1 MLDIHIMKVTQ
12 EKLEQ
17 SRIGLQ
23 IEVGG
28 DQTTKYYEQ
37 AIKKLTTS
45 ANIPG
50 FRKGKIPRQVILQR
64 MGQAQVKAMALE
76 ALLEPA
82 INDAIKQES
91 VPAIGNYQISSNF
104 DDLLVSFAPGQ
115 AFTFSATVDVPPSV
129 TVGTYTGIAVK
140 AEEIVYDAAQVAD
153 FIDRQ
158 RDEKATIIPVVG
170 RAAQLDDIAVVDYN
184 GKLADGTEISGAQAD
199 DFDIE
204 LSEGKFITDLVN
216 GIVGM
221 SIGETRNVNVTFPA
235 DYARADLAAQAAIFH
250 VVLKDLKAKELPA
263 LDDDFAKEASDFDT
277 LAEYQTSIETRFQE
291 QAQKSTDQNIIT
303 AIEAALIDLAEVDL
317 PETMIERETM
327 NILNQMANQFSQ
339 YGMDVNKLFT
349 RETIPKMKENCRV
362 DAVNNLKQQLAIVE
376 IAQKEGI
383 VVTDEAIVAKMS
395 EILPQLAGQ
404 DVDEDRLR
412 SYITEDLQKEQTL
425 LWLKDNAKVEL
436 VPEGSLKPA
445 KDEEDAGEAEAIDI
459 LAEAVA
465 E

>member
-1 MLDIHIMKVTQ
+1 MKVTQ

-17 SRIGLQ
+17 SRIGLE
-23 IEVGG
+23 IEVTG

-64 MGQAQVKAMALE
+64 MGQAQIKAMALE

-91 VPAIGNYQISSNF
+91 VPAIGNYQISSSF
-104 DDLLVSFAPGQ
+104 DDLLVSFVPGQ
-115 AFTFSATVDVPPSV
+115 TLTFSATVDVPPSV
-129 TVGTYTGIAVK
+129 TLGTYTGLAVK
-140 AEEIVYDAAQVAD
+140 AEEITYDAAQVAD
-153 FIDRQ
+153 FIEKQ

-221 SIGETRNVNVTFPA
+221 SIGDTRNVNVTFPA
-235 DYARADLAAQAAIFH
+235 DYAREDLAAQVAIFH
-250 VVLKDLKAKELPA
+250 VVLKDLKAKELPS

-277 LAEYQTSIETRFQE
+277 LVEYQESIATRFQE
-291 QAQKSTDQNIIT
+291 QAQKSTDQNIMN
-303 AIEAALIDLAEVDL
+303 AIETALIDIADVDL
-317 PETMIERETM
+317 PETMLERETM

-349 RETIPKMKENCRV
+349 RETIPKMKENCRP
-362 DAVNNLKQQLAIVE
+362 DAINNLKQQLAIAE
-376 IAQKEGI
+376 IAQKESI
-383 VVTDEAIVAKMS
+383 VVSDEAIVTRMS

-404 DVDEDRLR
+404 DIDENRLR
-412 SYITEDLQKEQTL
+412 SFITEDLQKEQTL
-425 LWLKDNAKVEL
+425 AWLKDNAKVEL

-445 KDEEDAGEAEAIDI
+445 DDEEEAGEAEAIDI

>member
-1 MLDIHIMKVTQ
+1 MKVTQ

-23 IEVGG
+23 IEVTG

-64 MGQAQVKAMALE
+64 MGQAQIKAMALE

-82 INDAIKQES
+82 INDAIKQEA
-91 VPAIGNYQISSNF
+91 VPAIGNYQITSNF
-104 DDLLVSFAPGQ
+104 DELLVGYVPGQ
-115 AFTFSATVDVPPSV
+115 SLTFSATVDVPPAV
-129 TVGTYTGIAVK
+129 TLGTYTGLAVK

-153 FIDRQ
+153 FIEQQ
-158 RDEKATIIPVVG
+158 RKEKATTIPVVG
-170 RAAQLDDIAVVDYN
+170 RAAKLDDIAVVDYN

-204 LSEGKFITDLVN
+204 LSEGKFIADLVN

-221 SIGETRNVNVTFPA
+221 SVGETRNVNVTFPA
-235 DYARADLAAQAAIFH
+235 DYAREDLADQAAIFH
-250 VVLKDLKAKELPA
+250 VVLKDLKAQELPA

-277 LAEYQTSIETRFQE
+277 LALYQDSIETRFQE
-291 QAQKSTDQNIIT
+291 QAKKSTDQNIVN
-303 AIEAALIDLAEVDL
+303 AIETALIEIAEVDL

-327 NILNQMANQFSQ
+327 NILQQMANQFSQ

-362 DAVNNLKQQLAIVE
+362 DAVKNLKQQLAITE
-376 IAQKEGI
+376 IAEKEGI
-383 VVTDEAIVAKMS
+383 TVTDEDIVAKMS

-404 DVDEDRLR
+404 DIDENRLR
-412 SYITEDLQKEQTL
+412 AYITEDLQKEKTL
-425 LWLKDNAKVEL
+425 EWLKNNAKVEL

-445 KDEEDAGEAEAIDI
+445 DDDELDGEAEAIDI

>member
-1 MLDIHIMKVTQ
+1 MKVTQ

-23 IEVGG
+23 IEVTG

-64 MGQAQVKAMALE
+64 MGQAQIKAMALE

-91 VPAIGNYQISSNF
+91 VPAIGNYQISSSF
-104 DDLLVSFAPGQ
+104 DDLLVTFVPGQ
-115 AFTFSATVDVPPSV
+115 PLTFSATVDVPPSV
-129 TVGTYTGIAVK
+129 TLGTYTGLAVK
-140 AEEIVYDAAQVAD
+140 AEEIKYDAAQVAD
-153 FIDRQ
+153 FIEKQ

-235 DYARADLAAQAAIFH
+235 DYAREDLAAQAAIFH
-250 VVLKDLKAKELPA
+250 VVLKDLKAKELPS

-277 LAEYQTSIETRFQE
+277 LVEYQESIATRFQE
-291 QAQKSTDQNIIT
+291 QAQKSTDQNIMN
-303 AIEAALIDLAEVDL
+303 AIETALIDIADVDL
-317 PETMIERETM
+317 PETMLERETM

-349 RETIPKMKENCRV
+349 RETIPKMKENCRP
-362 DAVNNLKQQLAIVE
+362 DAINNLKQQLAIAE

-383 VVTDEAIVAKMS
+383 VVSDEAIVAKMS
-395 EILPQLAGQ
+395 EIIPQLAGQ
-404 DVDEDRLR
+404 DIDENRLR
-412 SYITEDLQKEQTL
+412 SFITEDLQKEQTL
-425 LWLKDNAKVEL
+425 AWLKDNAKVEL

-445 KDEEDAGEAEAIDI
+445 DSEEEAGEAEAIDI

>member
-1 MLDIHIMKVTQ
+1 MKVTQ

-17 SRIGLQ
+17 SRIGLK
-23 IEVGG
+23 IEVTG

-37 AIKKLTTS
+37 SIKKLTTS
-45 ANIPG
+45 ASIPG

-64 MGQAQVKAMALE
+64 MGQAQIKAMALE

-82 INDAIKQES
+82 INEAIKQAE
-91 VPAIGNYQISSNF
+91 VPAIGNYQITSNF
-104 DDLLVSFAPGQ
+104 DDLLVSYVPGQ
-115 AFTFSATVDVPPSV
+115 TFIFNAAVDVPPVVSL
-129 TVGTYTGIAVK
+129 GTYTGLAVK
-140 AEEIVYDAAQVAD
+140 AEEIVYDAAQVED

-158 RDEKATIIPVVG
+158 RKEKATIIPVVG
-170 RAAQLDDIAVVDYN
+170 RAAKLDDIAVVNYN
-184 GKLADGTEISGAQAD
+184 GKLANGTPIEGAQAE

-204 LSEGKFITDLVN
+204 LSEGKFISDLVN

-221 SIGETRNVNVTFPA
+221 SIGETRNVNVVFPA
-235 DYARADLAAQAAIFH
+235 DYPREDLAAQPALFN
-250 VVLKDLKAKELPA
+250 VVLKDLKAQELPS

-277 LAEYQTSIETRFQE
+277 LVEYQASIATRFQE
-291 QAQKSTDQNIIT
+291 QAKKSTDQNIINALET
-303 AIEAALIDLAEVDL
+303 ALIDIADVDL
-317 PETMIERETM
+317 PETMLERETM

-362 DAVNNLKQQLAIVE
+362 DAINNLKQQLAIVE

-383 VVTDEAIVAKMS
+383 VVSDEEIVAKMS
-395 EILPQLAGQ
+395 EIIPQLAGENI
-404 DVDEDRLR
+404 DENRLR
-412 SYITEDLQKEQTL
+412 SYITEDLQKEKTL
-425 LWLKDNAKVEL
+425 EWLKENAKVEL

-445 KDEEDAGEAEAIDI
+445 DDNEESADGESEAIDI
-459 LAEAVA
+459 LAEAIA

>member
-1 MLDIHIMKVTQ
+1 MKVTQ
-12 EKLEQ
+12 EKLEN

-23 IEVGG
+23 IEVTG

-37 AIKKLTTS
+37 AIKNLTTK

-50 FRKGKIPRQVILQR
+50 FRKGKIPRQVVLQR
-64 MGQAQVKAMALE
+64 MGQSQVKAMALE

-82 INDAIKQES
+82 INEAIKQEA
-91 VPAIGNYQISSNF
+91 VPAIGNYQITSNF
-104 DDLLVSFAPGQ
+104 DELLEQFVPGQ
-115 AFTFSATVDVPPSV
+115 NLTFGATVDVPPSV
-129 TVGTYTGIAVK
+129 TLGDYKGLSVK
-140 AEEIVYDAAQVAD
+140 AEEILYDPAQVDD

-158 RDEKATIIPVVG
+158 RREKATVVPVVG
-170 RAAQLDDIAVVDYN
+170 RAAQLDDIAVVDYS

-204 LSEGKFITDLVN
+204 LSEGKFISDLVN

-221 SIGETRNVNVTFPA
+221 SVGETRNVNVVFPA
-235 DYARADLAAQAAIFH
+235 DYPREDLASQPAIFH
-250 VVLKDLKAKELPA
+250 VVLKDLKEQELPA

-277 LAEYQTSIETRFQE
+277 LAEYRESIVTRFQE
-291 QAQKSTDQNIIT
+291 QAQKSTDQNIINALET
-303 AIEAALIDLAEVDL
+303 ALVDVVEADL
-317 PETMIERETM
+317 PETAIERETM

-349 RETIPKMKENCRV
+349 RETIPKMKENCRT
-362 DAVNNLKQQLAIVE
+362 DAISNLKQQLAIAE
-376 IAQKEGI
+376 IAKQEGI
-383 VVTDEAIVAKMS
+383 AVTDEAIVAKMS
-395 EILPQLAGQ
+395 EILPQLAGE
-404 DVDEDRLR
+404 DIDENRLR

-425 LWLKDNAKVEL
+425 AWLKDHAKVEL

-445 KDEEDAGEAEAIDI
+445 EEDVEIEAGEAEAIDI
-459 LAEAVA
+459 LAEAVT

>member
-1 MLDIHIMKVTQ
+1 MKVTQ

-23 IEVGG
+23 IEVTG

-37 AIKKLTTS
+37 AIRKLTTS

-64 MGQAQVKAMALE
+64 MGQSQIKAMALE

-82 INDAIKQES
+82 INEAIKQET

-104 DDLLVSFAPGQ
+104 DDLLQTYVPGQ
-115 AFTFSATVDVPPSV
+115 TLTFSAVVDVPPVV
-129 TVGTYTGIAVK
+129 TLGTYTGLAVK
-140 AEEIVYDAAQVAD
+140 AEEVVYDPAQVED

-158 RDEKATIIPVVG
+158 RREKATIIPVVG
-170 RAAQLDDIAVVDYN
+170 RAAQLEDIAVVDYS
-184 GKLADGTEISGAQAD
+184 GKLADGTAIDGAQAE

-204 LSEGKFITDLVN
+204 LSEGKFISDLVH

-221 SIGETRNVNVTFPA
+221 SVGETRNVNVVFPE
-235 DYARADLAAQAAIFH
+235 DYPREELATQAAIFN
-250 VVLKDLKAKELPA
+250 VVLKDLKEQELPS
-263 LDDDFAKEASDFDT
+263 LDDDYAKEASDFDT
-277 LAEYQTSIETRFQE
+277 LAEYRESIVTRFQE
-291 QAQKSTDQNIIT
+291 QAKKSTDQNIVS
-303 AIEAALIDLAEVDL
+303 AIETALTDVAEADL
-317 PETMIERETM
+317 PETLIERETM

-339 YGMDVNKLFT
+339 YGMDVNQLFT
-349 RETIPKMKENCRV
+349 RETIPKMKENCRT
-362 DAVNNLKQQLAIVE
+362 DATKNLKQQLAIAE

-383 VVTDEAIVAKMS
+383 VVADEDIVAKMS
-395 EILPQLAGQ
+395 EILPQLAGEK
-404 DVDEDRLR
+404 VDENRLR
-412 SYITEDLQKEQTL
+412 SYITEDLQKEKTL
-425 LWLKDNAKVEL
+425 EWLKERAQVEL

-445 KDEEDAGEAEAIDI
+445 GEAEDEGEAAAGEAEAIDI
-459 LAEAVA
+459 IAEAVA

>member
-1 MLDIHIMKVTQ
+1 MKVTQ

-23 IEVGG
+23 IEVTG

-64 MGQAQVKAMALE
+64 MGQAQIKAMALE

-82 INDAIKQES
+82 INDAIKQEA
-91 VPAIGNYQISSNF
+91 VPAIGNYQITSNF
-104 DDLLVSFAPGQ
+104 DELLVGYVPGQ
-115 AFTFSATVDVPPSV
+115 TLTFSATVDVPPAV
-129 TVGTYTGIAVK
+129 TLGTYTGLAVK

-153 FIDRQ
+153 FIEQQ
-158 RDEKATIIPVVG
+158 RKEKATTIPVVG
-170 RAAQLDDIAVVDYN
+170 RAAKLDDIAVVDYN

-204 LSEGKFITDLVN
+204 LSEGKFIADLVN

-221 SIGETRNVNVTFPA
+221 SVGETRNVNVTFPA
-235 DYARADLAAQAAIFH
+235 DYAREDLADQAAIFH
-250 VVLKDLKAKELPA
+250 VVLKDLKAQELPA

-277 LAEYQTSIETRFQE
+277 LALYQDSIETRFQE
-291 QAQKSTDQNIIT
+291 QAKKSTDQNIVN
-303 AIEAALIDLAEVDL
+303 AIETALIEIATVDL

-327 NILNQMANQFSQ
+327 NILQQMANQFSQ

-362 DAVNNLKQQLAIVE
+362 DAVKNLKQQLAIAE
-376 IAQKEGI
+376 IAEKEGI
-383 VVTDEAIVAKMS
+383 TVTDEDIVAKMS

-404 DVDEDRLR
+404 DIDENRLR
-412 SYITEDLQKEQTL
+412 AYITEDLQKEKTL
-425 LWLKDNAKVEL
+425 EWLKNNAKVEL

-445 KDEEDAGEAEAIDI
+445 DDDELDGEAEAIDI

>member
-1 MLDIHIMKVTQ
+1 MKVTQ

-23 IEVGG
+23 IEVTG

-64 MGQAQVKAMALE
+64 MGQAQIKAMALE

-82 INDAIKQES
+82 INDAIKQEA

-104 DDLLVSFAPGQ
+104 DDLLGSFVPGQ
-115 AFTFSATVDVPPSV
+115 TLTFTATVDVPPAV
-129 TVGTYTGIAVK
+129 AVGTYTGLAVK
-140 AEEIVYDAAQVAD
+140 AEEVVYDAAQVAD
-153 FIDRQ
+153 FIEKQ

-221 SIGETRNVNVTFPA
+221 SVGETRNISVTFPA
-235 DYARADLAAQAAIFH
+235 DYAREDLAAQGAMFH

-277 LAEYQTSIETRFQE
+277 LAEYQTSIETRFKE
-291 QAQKSTDQNIIT
+291 QAQKSTDQNVIT
-303 AIEAALIDLAEVDL
+303 AIETALIDLAEVDL

-362 DAVNNLKQQLAIVE
+362 DAVNNLKQQLAIGE
-376 IAQKEGI
+376 IAQKQGI

-404 DVDEDRLR
+404 DIDEDRLR
-412 SYITEDLQKEQTL
+412 TYITEDLQKEQTL
-425 LWLKDNAKVEL
+425 AWLKDNAKVEL
-436 VPEGSLKPA
+436 VPVGSLKPV
-445 KDEEDAGEAEAIDI
+445 DDDNEDAGEAEAIDI

>member
-1 MLDIHIMKVTQ
+1 MKVTQ

-17 SRIGLQ
+17 SRIGLK
-23 IEVGG
+23 IEVTG

-37 AIKKLTTS
+37 SIKKLTTS
-45 ANIPG
+45 ASIPG

-82 INDAIKQES
+82 INEAIKQAE
-91 VPAIGNYQISSNF
+91 VPAIGNYQITSNF
-104 DDLLVSFAPGQ
+104 DDLLLSYVPGENFIFN
-115 AFTFSATVDVPPSV
+115 AAVDVPPVVSL
-129 TVGTYTGIAVK
+129 GTYTGLAVK
-140 AEEIVYDAAQVAD
+140 AEEIVYDAAQVED

-158 RDEKATIIPVVG
+158 RREKATIVPVVG

-184 GKLADGTEISGAQAD
+184 GKLADGTQIEGAQAD

-204 LSEGKFITDLVN
+204 LSEGKFISDLVH

-221 SIGETRNVNVTFPA
+221 SIGETRNVNVVFPT
-235 DYARADLAAQAAIFH
+235 DYPREDLAAQPALFH
-250 VVLKDLKAKELPA
+250 VVLKDLKAQELPS

-277 LAEYQTSIETRFQE
+277 LTEYQASISTRFQE
-291 QAQKSTDQNIIT
+291 QAKKSTDQNIIN
-303 AIEAALIDLAEVDL
+303 AIETALIDIATADL
-317 PETMIERETM
+317 PETLIERETM

-362 DAVNNLKQQLAIVE
+362 DAVNNLKQQLAIEE
-376 IAQKEGI
+376 IAKKEGI
-383 VVTDEAIVAKMS
+383 VVSDEDIVAKMS
-395 EILPQLAGQ
+395 DVLPQLAGENI
-404 DVDEDRLR
+404 DENRLR
-412 SYITEDLQKEQTL
+412 SFITEDLQKEKTL
-425 LWLKDNAKVEL
+425 DWLKEHAKVEL

-445 KDEEDAGEAEAIDI
+445 AEDESVTGEAEAIDI

>member
-1 MLDIHIMKVTQ
+1 MKVTQ

-17 SRIGLQ
+17 SRIGLK
-23 IEVGG
+23 IEVTG

-37 AIKKLTTS
+37 SIKKLTTS
-45 ANIPG
+45 ASIPG

-64 MGQAQVKAMALE
+64 MGQAQIKAMALE

-82 INDAIKQES
+82 INEAIKQAE
-91 VPAIGNYQISSNF
+91 VPAIGNYQITSSF
-104 DDLLVSFAPGQ
+104 DDLLVSYVPGQ
-115 AFTFSATVDVPPSV
+115 TLTFNAAVDVPPVVSLD
-129 TVGTYTGIAVK
+129 TYTGLAVK
-140 AEEIVYDAAQVAD
+140 AEEILYDAAQVAD

-158 RDEKATIIPVVG
+158 RREKATIIPVVG

-184 GKLADGTEISGAQAD
+184 GKLADGTQIEGAQAE

-204 LSEGKFITDLVN
+204 LSDGKFISDLVN

-221 SIGETRNVNVTFPA
+221 SIGDTRDVNVVFPA
-235 DYARADLAAQAAIFH
+235 DYPREDLAAQPALFN
-250 VVLKDLKAKELPA
+250 VVLKDLKAQELPS

-277 LAEYQTSIETRFQE
+277 LTEYQESIATRFQE
-291 QAQKSTDQNIIT
+291 QAKKSTDQNIIN
-303 AIEAALIDLAEVDL
+303 AIETALIEIATADL
-317 PETMIERETM
+317 PETLIDRETM
-327 NILNQMANQFSQ
+327 NILNQMANQFTQ

-349 RETIPKMKENCRV
+349 KETIPKMKENCRT
-362 DAVNNLKQQLAIVE
+362 DAINNLKQQLAIEE
-376 IAQKEGI
+376 IAKQEGI
-383 VVTDEAIVAKMS
+383 VVSDEDIVAKMS

-404 DVDEDRLR
+404 DIDENRLR
-412 SYITEDLQKEQTL
+412 GFITEDLQKEKTL
-425 LWLKDNAKVEL
+425 EWLKEHAKVEL

-445 KDEEDAGEAEAIDI
+445 ADDESAQGESEAIDI

>member
-1 MLDIHIMKVTQ
+1 MKVTQ

-23 IEVGG
+23 IEVTG

-37 AIKKLTTS
+37 AIKNLTTK

-50 FRKGKIPRQVILQR
+50 FRKGKIPRQIILQR
-64 MGQAQVKAMALE
+64 MGQSQVKAMALE

-82 INDAIKQES
+82 INEAIKQEA

-104 DDLLVSFAPGQ
+104 DDLLLSYVPGQ
-115 AFTFSATVDVPPSV
+115 TLTFSATVDVPPVVSL
-129 TVGTYTGIAVK
+129 GTYTGLTVK
-140 AEEIVYDAAQVAD
+140 AEEIVFDPAQVED

-158 RDEKATIIPVVG
+158 RREKATIIPVVG
-170 RAAQLDDIAVVDYN
+170 RAAQLEDIAVVDYN

-204 LSEGKFITDLVN
+204 LSEGKFITDLVH

-221 SIGETRNVNVTFPA
+221 SIGETRNVNVVFPA
-235 DYARADLAAQAAIFH
+235 DYAREDLAAQAAIFN
-250 VVLKDLKAKELPA
+250 VVLKDLKEQELPS

-277 LAEYQTSIETRFQE
+277 LVEYQASIATRFQE
-291 QAQKSTDQNIIT
+291 QAKKSTDQNIIG
-303 AIEAALIDLAEVDL
+303 AIETALIGVAEADL
-317 PETMIERETM
+317 PETLIERETM

-349 RETIPKMKENCRV
+349 RETIPKMKENCRT
-362 DAVNNLKQQLAIVE
+362 DAISNLKQQFAIAE
-376 IAQKEGI
+376 IAKKEGI
-383 VVTDEAIVAKMS
+383 VVSDEDIVAKMS
-395 EILPQLAGQ
+395 EVLPQLAGE
-404 DVDEDRLR
+404 DIDENRLR
-412 SYITEDLQKEQTL
+412 SYITEDLQKEKTL
-425 LWLKDNAKVEL
+425 EWLKEHAHVEL

-445 KDEEDAGEAEAIDI
+445 DDETEAPGEAEAIDI